1 MSQAFVA
8 VLIGSSLLTQ
18 ANQPATP
25 PAQPPAAQPPPAT
38 PEDAPLV
45 VAAKQETWTLGEQQW
60 DFKDIATAFQPV
72 KGTYNAKTGLAE
84 WTLELVKELSAGEI
98 ATLGNTE
105 GSPFKIV
112 LFDEEKLAFDDEP
125 MLKLASRLTG
135 QPGDKVKVAV
145 QLPMA
150 EALGK
155 VRLVR
160 VERRTKI
167 GF

>member
-1 MSQAFVA
+1 MSQVLAA
-8 VLIGSSLLTQ
+8 VLIGSSLLNQ

-25 PAQPPAAQPPPAT
+25 PAPPAPAAM
-38 PEDAPLV
+38 EAEVPLV
-45 VAAKQETWTLGEQQW
+45 EAAKQETWTLGEQQW

-72 KGTYNAKTGLAE
+72 KGTYNAKTGMAE

-112 LFDEEKLAFDDEP
+112 LFDEEKLALDDEP
-125 MLKLASRLTG
+125 KPKFASRLTG

>member
-1 MSQAFVA
+1 MSYLLAT

-18 ANQPATP
+18 PN
-25 PAQPPAAQPPPAT
+25 QPPAPPA
-38 PEDAPLV
+38 PAAQNERVPAEDVPLV
-45 VAAKQETWTLGEQQW
+45 EAAKEETWTLGEQQW
-60 DFKDIATAFQPV
+60 NFKDIATAYQPV
-72 KGTYNAKTGLAE
+72 KGTYNAKTGVAE

-98 ATLGNTE
+98 AILGSAE

-112 LFDEEKLAFDDEP
+112 LFDEEQLALDDEP
-125 MLKLASRLTG
+125 TLKLSSRLTG
-135 QPGDKVKVAV
+135 KPGDKVKVAV

-150 EALGK
+150 DTLGK